1 MEKKLLPSILV
12 LVSINIMDSLMNAV
26 VGPTLIFYGTVTALE
41 SHFVFDRMAS
51 SKVSLTFRFSG
62 CLLFKVRSLGG
73 TKEDYGR
80 MLR

>member
-41 SHFVFDRMAS
+41 SNVVFDRMATS
-51 SKVSLTFRFSG
+51 TVSLTFRFSG